1 MLYTFFSNRFC
12 SKQRIYKLSDFII
25 LFYYIILPVFTCAIV
40 IGNLWSICLGLNI
53 LRFGWSET
61 LAKQPTCA
69 NILRIPDGVSDAG
82 VASIAQKNMVL
93 QYIFCKDSE
102 SL

>member
-1 MLYTFFSNRFC
+1 M
-12 SKQRIYKLSDFII
+12 
-25 LFYYIILPVFTCAIV
+25 
-40 IGNLWSICLGLNI
+40 
-53 LRFGWSET
+53 RFGWSET